1 MAFLGTALLQNIRV
15 LLHTD
20 NADDKHGFVI
30 MTPFGKFTGGHL
42 LLGSWTIQCG
52 MEYQQGNLVIF
63 NSGIFL
69 LRDHHVSRL
78 PTRRLVPWTSAYT

>member
-1 MAFLGTALLQNIRV
+1 MAFLGMALLQNLRV

-42 LLGSWTIQCG
+42 LVGSWSIQYR
-52 MEYQQGNLVIF
+52 MESSQG
-63 NSGIFL
+63 
-69 LRDHHVSRL
+69 
-78 PTRRLVPWTSAYT
+78 TW